1 MLWSGLVS
9 RVSASQRVDLIALP
23 LNRLSKWPR
32 LNGMSNPMTLMAQLP
47 EQKESAIYK
56 LEANSSK
63 IIITRQ
69 QSELAGGNRLAIC
82 N

>member
-23 LNRLSKWPR
+23 LTRLSKWPR